1 MVEKLV
7 EGENEFVQEGRGRTE
22 MQPCLSPRAASPLKR
37 RHMSKQAWGT
47 Y

>member
-22 MQPCLSPRAASPLKR
+22 MQPCLSLLELLLP
-37 RHMSKQAWGT
+37 
-47 Y
+47 